1 MNSRPA
7 LWAVV
12 PAAGVGSRMGSA
24 VPKQFLRLGSL
35 TVLEHAI
42 DALWRI
48 PGLAGLVLVSNDAAA
63 AQALERIF
71 PERRI
76 LSAAGG
82 AQRCHSVLN
91 GLRTLQQQAR
101 DDDWVLVHDAA
112 RPCVR
117 AADLHKLVDTLTAID
132 NGIGGLLGVP
142 VSDTIKRTAADRR
155 IDTTVEREGLWH
167 AQTPQM
173 FRLGELLTALQ
184 QALADGFEVTDEA
197 SAMEHA
203 GHRPLMVEG
212 HADNF
217 KITRPED
224 LPLAE
229 LYLKQQDRL

>member
-48 PGLAGLVLVSNDAAA
+48 PGLAGLVLVSNDDTAL
-63 AQALERIF
+63 QALGRVF
-71 PERRI
+71 PGRTI
-76 LSAAGG
+76 MSAAGG

-91 GLRTLQQQAR
+91 GLRALQQQAR

-112 RPCVR
+112 RPCAR
-117 AADLHKLVDTLTAID
+117 AADLHKLVDTLTATD

-142 VSDTIKRTAADRR
+142 VSDTIKRTSADRR
-155 IDTTVEREGLWH
+155 IEATIEREGLWH

-173 FRLGELLTALQ
+173 FRLGGLLAALE

-212 HADNF
+212 HADNC